1 MRVLLTFPSV
11 QFPLPLSGGGYG
23 EGPSVAQMSDAPHIR
38 RAPAITKNGPILTS
52 PCLKDLCITIPLDAL
67 NCLSLRERSRC
78 VLASRLRAPA
88 SSSMP
93 SAQHPLRAS
102 FCVILSEAKNL
113 DGHSGVRRQQC
124 EALLSRDLCITR
136 SPSSLILTSPCPRR
150 EPALSFAEGSAR
162 FLSRRERFN
171 ASHLVMFVNAIS

>member
-1 MRVLLTFPSV
+1 MRPRVA
-11 QFPLPLSGGGYG
+11 G
-23 EGPSVAQMSDAPHIR
+23 EGARFQLNAKRSA
-38 RAPAITKNGPILTS
+38 S
-52 PCLKDLCITIPLDAL
+52 PP
-67 NCLSLRERSRC
+67 
-78 VLASRLRAPA
+78 RL
-88 SSSMP
+88 
-93 SAQHPLRAS
+93 
-102 FCVILSEAKNL
+102 FVC
-113 DGHSGVRRQQC
+113 HSGEKRRIPTDHSRVRHQQR

>member
-1 MRVLLTFPSV
+1 MRHT
-11 QFPLPLSGGGYG
+11 
-23 EGPSVAQMSDAPHIR
+23 SDAHQP
-38 RAPAITKNGPILTS
+38 TKNGPILAS
-52 PCLKDLCITIPLDAL
+52 PCPKDLCITIPLDAL

-78 VLASRLRAPA
+78 VLAS
-88 SSSMP
+88 P